1 VKGMKVNGKMENSM
15 VKVLKLSQMELF
27 SMVTGRKVGQ

>member
-15 VKVLKLSQMELF
+15 VKVSKLSQMELF
-27 SMVTGRKVGQ
+27 SMVTGRKVGP